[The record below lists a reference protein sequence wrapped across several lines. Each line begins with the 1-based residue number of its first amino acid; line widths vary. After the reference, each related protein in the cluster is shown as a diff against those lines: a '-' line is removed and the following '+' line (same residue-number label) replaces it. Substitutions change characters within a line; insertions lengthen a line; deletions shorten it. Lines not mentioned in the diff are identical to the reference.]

1 MDTKIARI
9 YDFTELNK
17 KSGYLI
23 KLKTSCKN
31 FY

>member
-17 KSGYLI
+17 KSDLI